1 MLFLAF
7 LRAFE
12 DFEGCMLLSGAV
24 AYSCHDE
31 HGRSFFHVVFVGDRV
46 VDVFDKDFSF
56 EFNGGRG
63 AEGFSCLGLVGND
76 VDGGVGK
83 VSGKN
88 GESGFY
94 GSAVGPLAG
103 DGHGDGAGVYVVAL
117 KGHVEVF
124 SFAQHLVF
132 ELQRDGGFDGASVVH
147 DVLQSLDA
155 RVADIDAACDAAL
168 LLKVFVGKQHGAE
181 LRPLRQCPNGLAYRP
196 RRRNGELPRT
206 MRLRQRVLPAHVLFA
221 WVLLFVECWAVATAF
236 STRDVFG
243 RPRVRDSGD
252 FAIYTIRAH
261 LSALVVLASM
271 PDYNPGMSRLNS
283 TQQKSMA
290 AAIVLVVGVLLSYA
304 SGKAFIPSEVL
315 TDQVLSNIHH
325 AERQAVTLAPGD
337 EVASL
342 GLRHTVPTALEEAV
356 LVDVVDGDSI
366 DVLVGGKEKTVRMI
380 GINTPEAGGTGQEK
394 GTAEGAQAANHL
406 RMILH
411 VGDVVYLQKDT
422 TDSTKNGQLL
432 RFVWIAKPT
441 SFTDVNEVRA
451 KMLNAKMLAEGYGV
465 AHKDKPN
472 DAYFTIFKASQ
483 LEAYHADKGL
493 WAEGTDWSYAI

>member
-1 MLFLAF
+1 M
-7 LRAFE
+7 
-12 DFEGCMLLSGAV
+12 
-24 AYSCHDE
+24 H
-31 HGRSFFHVVFVGDRV
+31 
-46 VDVFDKDFSF
+46 
-56 EFNGGRG
+56 
-63 AEGFSCLGLVGND
+63 
-76 VDGGVGK
+76 
-83 VSGKN
+83 
-88 GESGFY
+88 
-94 GSAVGPLAG
+94 
-103 DGHGDGAGVYVVAL
+103 
-117 KGHVEVF
+117 
-124 SFAQHLVF
+124 
-132 ELQRDGGFDGASVVH
+132 
-147 DVLQSLDA
+147 
-155 RVADIDAACDAAL
+155 
-168 LLKVFVGKQHGAE
+168 
-181 LRPLRQCPNGLAYRP
+181 
-196 RRRNGELPRT
+196 
-206 MRLRQRVLPAHVLFA
+206 
-221 WVLLFVECWAVATAF
+221 
-236 STRDVFG
+236 
-243 RPRVRDSGD
+243 
-252 FAIYTIRAH
+252 TIHAH
-261 LSALVVLASM
+261 LPALVVLASM
-271 PDYNPGMSRLNS
+271 PDYNPGMSRLSS

-325 AERQAVTLAPGD
+325 AERQAATLAPGD

-380 GINTPEAGGTGQEK
+380 GINTPEAGGDGQEK

-422 TDSTKNGQLL
+422 TDSTKSGQLL

-451 KMLNAKMLAEGYGV
+451 KMLNAKMLVEGYGV

-493 WAEGTDWSYAI
+493 WAEGADWSYAI